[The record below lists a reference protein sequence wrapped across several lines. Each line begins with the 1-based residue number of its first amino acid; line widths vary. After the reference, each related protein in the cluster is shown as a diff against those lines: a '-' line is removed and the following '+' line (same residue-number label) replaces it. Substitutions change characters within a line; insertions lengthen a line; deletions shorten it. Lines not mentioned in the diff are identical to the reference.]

1 MIQKLRR
8 YEVHRAKRRYNE
20 IGEEICGEE
29 LVFPLEAIITVT
41 TGNTAY
47 SNLIQS
53 V

>member
-20 IGEEICGEE
+20 IGEEIRGEE